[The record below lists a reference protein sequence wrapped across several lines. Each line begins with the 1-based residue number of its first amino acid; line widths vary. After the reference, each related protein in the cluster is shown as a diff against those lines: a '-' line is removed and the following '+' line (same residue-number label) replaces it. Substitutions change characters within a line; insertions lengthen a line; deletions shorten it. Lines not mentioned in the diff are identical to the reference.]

1 VWSRNDDENHSA
13 PAFLR
18 AWFRCRDAVGLHFLA
33 ESYVGAHGADGLI
46 DVAFIASKLPQQEE
60 REEAIATLVDVGLW
74 QLTRDEHV
82 FEIVGYLERNP
93 SAEQV
98 RALRATRAA
107 AGRAGARRRWD
118 R

>member
-1 VWSRNDDENHSA
+1 MWSRNDDTNHSA
-13 PAFLR
+13 PAFMR

-33 ESYVGAHGADGLI
+33 ESYVGAHGADGKI
-46 DVAFIASKLPQQEE
+46 DLAFIASKLPLEHE

-74 QLTRDEHV
+74 RTTRDEQV

-107 AGRAGARRRWD
+107 AGAKGARRRWD